1 MMGAD
6 NPAPGHTLGEQ
17 LGHLEYLVTD
27 AALAGFREAVQ
38 YGQAAYPNL
47 AVREYRQVLAGR
59 YDSVAAVSVAHRDRY
74 YRPPVAGRRVQVSGW
89 LRGRTQRGGVQLLT
103 VETFAVDDIG
113 TEILRSE
120 HSFQLGAGRQA
131 ERLGRRPAASHQ
143 SGSEYLEPVE
153 KRVTE
158 EVIEQFEAAG
168 RFLLTGQ
175 IGQSAPQ
182 TGGVILGA
190 HAGAGLASGMGLAA
204 AVAPG
209 ELGLAYLYEMLDR
222 KFGIDFRQGGR
233 LSVNYRRPIYAG
245 DTLTARGLVSR
256 REGDGERVR
265 WLLWVWVENE
275 RGESVITGEAEVTV
289 PSPLT

>member
-1 MMGAD
+1 MTGPS
-6 NPAPGHTLGEQ
+6 NPTSGFPLGEQ
-17 LGHLEYLVTD
+17 LSHLEYLVTD

-59 YDSVAAVSVAHRDRY
+59 YDSVAAVSVAHSDRY

-182 TGGVILGA
+182 TGGSLSGTHV
-190 HAGAGLASGMGLAA
+190 GAGLASGMGLAA

-245 DTLTARGLVSR
+245 DTLTARGLIGHQEEDVERIHR
-256 REGDGERVR
+256 RLRV
-265 WLLWVWVENE
+265 WLENE